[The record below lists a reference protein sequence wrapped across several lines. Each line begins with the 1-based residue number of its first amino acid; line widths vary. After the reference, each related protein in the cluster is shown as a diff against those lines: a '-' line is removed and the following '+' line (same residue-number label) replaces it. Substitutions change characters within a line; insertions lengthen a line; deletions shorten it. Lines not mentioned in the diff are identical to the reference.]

1 MSGSVVAA
9 RSGGTPEP
17 GAGLVRLGFAAGQ
30 VVQEIGYDDDV
41 DDALRAAIEEV
52 TNADLED
59 ENFTGAADAV
69 VLWWRSA
76 DGDLGD
82 GLVDALTNLAE
93 RGFLLLLTPK
103 PGRWGNVEA
112 AEMNEAAAVA
122 GVMLVGSAQLC
133 ADWSAHR
140 VVATA
145 GRR

>member
-1 MSGSVVAA
+1 MSGSVVA
-9 RSGGTPEP
+9 E
-17 GAGLVRLGFAAGQ
+17 GAGGASVPGTGLGRLGFAAGQ

-41 DDALRAAIEEV
+41 DDALRAAIEDL

-69 VLWWRSA
+69 LLWWRSE

-82 GLVDALTNLAE
+82 ALVDALTNLVE

-103 PGRWGNVEA
+103 PGRWGHVEA
-112 AEMNEAAAVA
+112 AEMKEATAVA
-122 GVMLVGSAQLC
+122 GVMLVGSAQLS